1 MHRIIIALLLL
12 LNQFSKGQNKRFVYE
27 YSFAQ
32 DSTHLDTRE
41 KELLNLD
48 IGKTG
53 SKFYAA
59 EMLEQDSLVRIKE
72 RPVSKYP
79 YQGIKFLELI
89 IKKYPEFTIDFYTS
103 CQNYYKVNMNKKLN
117 WQISPE
123 KDQFLGMPVQKA
135 TTVLNKRKWT
145 VWFTPDIP
153 IQDGP
158 YLFQGLPG
166 LVVKAEDEN
175 KGISF
180 TLVAIKSLSVFDLKD
195 IPYYFR
201 FKPIAVNE
209 DVLRKVLKNYYEKP
223 IPTKAG
229 DSNDDAP
236 YYDGSGKEL
245 TWPEFSRMVE
255 QNNKNALKKTNN
267 LLRWDI
273 IK

>member
-1 MHRIIIALLLL
+1 MYKMIIALLLIS
-12 LNQFSKGQNKRFVYE
+12 QFSKGQNKRFIYE
-27 YSFAQ
+27 YNFAR
-32 DSTHLDTRE
+32 DSTYLEIKE
-41 KELLNLD
+41 KEFLNLD

-53 SKFYAA
+53 SKFYAS
-59 EMLEQDSLVRIKE
+59 EVPEQDSLVKIKE
-72 RPVSKYP
+72 RPMGKYP

-89 IKKYPEFTIDFYTS
+89 IKKYPGLSIDFYTS
-103 CQNYYKVNMNKKLN
+103 CQNYYRVNMTKKLD

-180 TLVAIKSLSVFDLKD
+180 TLVAIKSLSAFDIKD

-201 FKPIAVNE
+201 LDPISIDE
-209 DVLRKVLKNYYEKP
+209 DALRKVLKNYYEKP
-223 IPTKAG
+223 VPAFNENSG
-229 DSNDDAP
+229 DDHRF
-236 YYDGSGKEL
+236 YDNSGKEL
-245 TWPEFSRMVE
+245 TRAEFSRMME
-255 QNNKNALKKTNN
+255 QSTKNALKKSNN

>member
-1 MHRIIIALLLL
+1 MYKMIIALLLIS
-12 LNQFSKGQNKRFVYE
+12 QFYKGQNKRFVYE
-27 YSFAQ
+27 YNFAQ
-32 DSTHLDTRE
+32 DSTHLEIRE

-53 SKFYAA
+53 SKFYAS
-59 EMLEQDSLVRIKE
+59 EVPEQDSLVKIKE
-72 RPVSKYP
+72 RPMGKYP
-79 YQGIKFLELI
+79 YQGIRFLELI

-103 CQNYYKVNMNKKLN
+103 CQNYYRVTMTKKLD

-158 YLFQGLPG
+158 YFFQGLPG

-175 KGISF
+175 KGVSF
-180 TLVAIKSLSVFDLKD
+180 SLVAIKSLPAFDIKD

-201 FKPIAVNE
+201 LDPISIDENG
-209 DVLRKVLKNYYEKP
+209 LKKILKNYYEKP
-223 IPTKAG
+223 VPAQAG
-229 DSNDDAP
+229 NSDDDVH
-236 YYDGSGKEL
+236 YYDDSGKEVSGA
-245 TWPEFSRMVE
+245 EFSRISE
-255 QNNKNALKKTNN
+255 QNNKNALKKSNN

>member
-1 MHRIIIALLLL
+1 MYKIIIALLFIS
-12 LNQFSKGQNKRFVYE
+12 QFSKGQNKRFVYE

-32 DSTHLDTRE
+32 DSTHLDIKE
-41 KELLNLD
+41 KEFLNLD

-59 EMLEQDSLVRIKE
+59 EVPEQDSLFKIKE
-72 RPVSKYP
+72 RPAGKFP

-89 IKKYPEFTIDFYTS
+89 IKKYPSLNMDFYTN
-103 CQNYYKVNMNKKLN
+103 CQNYYMVNMTKKLN
-117 WQISPE
+117 WQISPD

-158 YLFQGLPG
+158 YFFQGLPG

-175 KGISF
+175 KGITF
-180 TLVAIKSLSVFDLKD
+180 TLVAIKSLTAFDIKD

-209 DVLRKVLKNYYEKP
+209 DTLRKVLKNYYEKP
-223 IPTKAG
+223 TPPKAG
-229 DSNDDAP
+229 DSEDTVR
-236 YYDGSGKEL
+236 YYDDSGKEL
-245 TWPEFSRMVE
+245 TRAEFSRMME
-255 QNNKNALKKTNN
+255 QSNKNALRKTNN